1 MRQVMRCVGN
11 TPLTARALWMLA
23 VCVLLASA
31 CKREA
36 ARSKSFVESLRCGM
50 TPAEVTRLARDDGY
64 NGSDRS
70 WLTRKMSSM
79 KSKELSLVDLTFR
92 GGRLVGFKEGRYVPG
107 TRRIEYRSVN
117 LCQAGHP

>member
-1 MRQVMRCVGN
+1 MLCIGN
-11 TPLTARALWMLA
+11 APLTARALRMLA

-64 NGSDRS
+64 NDSDRS
-70 WLTRKMSSM
+70 WLTRKISRRSM
-79 KSKELSLVDLTFR
+79 KSKELSLVDLSFR
-92 GGRLVGFKEGRYVPG
+92 GGRLVGFKEGRYVPN
-107 TRRIEYRSVN
+107 TKRIEYHRVN
-117 LCQAGHP
+117 LCPGAP